1 MTASRVPLLATSPS
15 IARGAAV
22 RRPTPVFAA
31 ALAAVVAATGL
42 EAQEPTTREMNLLG
56 WQEFAELVPGR
67 IETVLVPTGTLEAHG
82 VAPNGSDNLAPE
94 AMARALAPR
103 LNALIAPTLN
113 YGVTGDLDAF
123 PGTFRIGEEA
133 YEAFM
138 EDLLVGLAGNGFK
151 NIIVLNGHG
160 GPQTAILSR
169 VAGRVGRE
177 HRVRTLVTNWW
188 TLTSDITFDVFGEDG
203 GHAGNNE
210 TGYMQ
215 AIVPEHVHPER
226 YDPDMASAGVAGAT
240 PYPFPSSIILYQA
253 GQGYPTFEEDQARTY
268 YERVNQRM
276 GDVIEETIRR
286 WDLAGLFR

>member
-1 MTASRVPLLATSPS
+1 MRRPSLLATLCLML
-15 IARGAAV
+15 
-22 RRPTPVFAA
+22 T
-31 ALAAVVAATGL
+31 VAPRL

-56 WQEFAELVPGR
+56 WQEFDELVPGR
-67 IETVLVPTGTLEAHG
+67 IETVLVPTGTLEPHG
-82 VAPNGSDNLAPE
+82 VIPNGADNLAPE
-94 AMARALAPR
+94 SMARVLAPR
-103 LNALIAPTLN
+103 LNALVAPTLN

-123 PGTFRIGEEA
+123 PGTFRISEAA

-138 EDLLVGLAGNGFK
+138 EDLLTGLAGNGFL
-151 NIIVLNGHG
+151 NLVILNGHG

-169 VAGRVGRE
+169 VAARVGRA

-188 TLTSDITFDVFGEDG
+188 TLTSDVTFEVFGEDG

-210 TGYMQ
+210 TAYVQ
-215 AIVPEHVHPER
+215 AIVPEHIHPER
-226 YDPDMASAGVAGAT
+226 YDADMASAGVAGAT

-253 GQGYPTFEEDQARTY
+253 GQGYPTFDAAQARTY
-268 YERVNQRM
+268 FDRVNQRM

>member
-1 MTASRVPLLATSPS
+1 MARHALTGAFLLLSTWTPS
-15 IARGAAV
+15 LG
-22 RRPTPVFAA
+22 
-31 ALAAVVAATGL
+31 
-42 EAQEPTTREMNLLG
+42 AQEPTTREMNLLG

-94 AMARALAPR
+94 AMARALASR
-103 LNALIAPTLN
+103 LNALVAPTLN

-138 EDLLVGLAGNGFK
+138 EDLLSGLAGNGFK
-151 NIIVLNGHG
+151 NIVVLNGHG

-169 VAGRVGRE
+169 VAGRVGRA

-188 TLTSDITFDVFGEDG
+188 TLTSDITFEVFGEDG

-215 AIVPEHVHPER
+215 AIVPDHVHPER
-226 YDPDMASAGVAGAT
+226 YDPDMASAGIAGAT

-253 GQGYPTFEEDQARTY
+253 GQGYPTFDEEQSRSY
-268 YERVNQRM
+268 FERVNQRM